1 MDNEVTLKG
10 VVTEVIDNGN
20 MGEINCG
27 KNNIFT
33 FSSDQLSTGYSP
45 VLKDIVEFTLIED
58 KPYNIKLYHRQQNVS
73 ADPTSVDL
81 KVKCSHCGERIIPKA
96 KVVNGKV
103 SATFCPKCSQELEKF
118 STRPKPNFLN
128 WILAIIIGIL
138 ITACIYFF
146 AITP

>member
-58 KPYNIKLYHRQQNVS
+58 KP
-73 ADPTSVDL
+73 
-81 KVKCSHCGERIIPKA
+81 
-96 KVVNGKV
+96 
-103 SATFCPKCSQELEKF
+103 
-118 STRPKPNFLN
+118 
-128 WILAIIIGIL
+128 
-138 ITACIYFF
+138 
-146 AITP
+146 

>member
-45 VLKDIVEFTLIED
+45 V
-58 KPYNIKLYHRQQNVS
+58 
-73 ADPTSVDL
+73 
-81 KVKCSHCGERIIPKA
+81 
-96 KVVNGKV
+96 
-103 SATFCPKCSQELEKF
+103 
-118 STRPKPNFLN
+118 
-128 WILAIIIGIL
+128 
-138 ITACIYFF
+138 
-146 AITP
+146 